1 VKASSALNPM
11 AAFFQPF
18 HIGLPLSTPKS
29 RREFGIRD
37 LRRPDRWG
45 PALKLAR
52 PNARHRLQAREAE
65 RAIGGLVRRII
76 DLMFVIV
83 TPPVI

>member
-1 VKASSALNPM
+1 LDPGIYGALT
-11 AAFFQPF
+11 
-18 HIGLPLSTPKS
+18 GGVRK
-29 RREFGIRD
+29 
-37 LRRPDRWG
+37 LRP
-45 PALKLAR
+45 AR